1 MFIDKFLSHPGFKKY
16 FANTGWLFAGRIIQM
31 AVGLFVGVYVARY
44 LGPNQFGLLSYAM
57 AFVGLFSTIA
67 SLGLDSIVV
76 RELIKAPQKKNELL
90 GTAFFLKIAGAV
102 LMFGA
107 IIIGTQFSGND
118 NFTNLL
124 IIIIASCYIFQAF
137 SVIDLN
143 FQATVKSRYVVQA
156 QIVQL
161 IISSIITL
169 FLVWIKAPLL
179 WFAVVGIISA
189 IVLASGLVWNYL
201 QSGEQI
207 FVWKFKLATAKA
219 LLKDSWPLILAGVS
233 LMIQARIDQVMLKQM
248 VGDSEVGY
256 YSVALRFIE
265 AVAFVPLVL
274 RSSLSPAIIKA
285 KKISQNLYQ
294 NRLLNFYRLNFLLF
308 LVVAIPIYF
317 FAEKIVVLLFGIAYQ
332 PAGILLSLMAIRLF
346 FANMGVARGQFI
358 LVENL
363 FKYSLITMV
372 LGTIANVSL
381 NYFLIPD
388 YKSTGAIIAT
398 IISFF
403 ITVFAVD
410 IFYSKTRKNTL
421 TMFKAIGTFYKVR
434 F

>member
-1 MFIDKFLSHPGFKKY
+1 MPISNLLNHPGFKKY
-16 FANTGWLFAGRIIQM
+16 FANTSWLFVGKIIQM
-31 AVGLFVGVYVARY
+31 IVGLFVGVYVARY
-44 LGPNQFGLLSYAM
+44 LGPSQFGLLSYAI
-57 AFVGLFSTIA
+57 AFVGLFSAIA

-76 RELIKAPQKKNELL
+76 RELVKTPQKLNELL
-90 GTAFFLKIAGAV
+90 GTAFFLKIIGAV

-118 NFTNLL
+118 DFTNLL
-124 IIIIASCYIFQAF
+124 VIIIASGYIFQAF

-143 FQATVKSRYVVQA
+143 FQATVKSRYVVRA
-156 QIVQL
+156 QIIQL
-161 IISSIITL
+161 FISSGISL
-169 FLVWIKAPLL
+169 FLIWIGASLL
-179 WFAVVGIISA
+179 WFAIVGIISA
-189 IVLASGLVWNYL
+189 VVLASSLVWNYL
-201 QSGEQI
+201 QSGGRM
-207 FVWKFKLATAKA
+207 FAWKFKLATAKA

-248 VGDSEVGY
+248 IGDSEVGY

-265 AVAFVPLVL
+265 AVAFVPIVL
-274 RSSLSPAIIKA
+274 RSSLSPAIINA

-294 NRLLNFYRLNFLLF
+294 HRLLNFYRLNFLLF

-317 FAEKIVVLLFGIAYQ
+317 FAEKIVVLLLGAAYQ

-372 LGTIANVSL
+372 LGTITNVLL

-388 YKSTGAIIAT
+388 YKSIGAIIAT
-398 IISFF
+398 VISFF
-403 ITVFAVD
+403 VTVFAVD
-410 IFYSKTRKNTL
+410 IFYNKTRKNTL
-421 TMFKAIGTFYKVR
+421 TIFKAIGTFYKVR